1 MASVGSAVRT
11 AITSANIS
19 GITTSVYRDY
29 APDDASLPFITFRS
43 DMSRTPELLGDG
55 VVKARD
61 QELQIDLWQS
71 LQSEDVTTVESLL
84 AALDGAALT
93 GADKVIFKC
102 KVSDIQRLTEPE
114 EDICHHALTVDVVHS
129 N

>member
-1 MASVGSAVRT
+1 
-11 AITSANIS
+11 
-19 GITTSVYRDY
+19 
-29 APDDASLPFITFRS
+29 
-43 DMSRTPELLGDG
+43 MSRTPELLGDG
-55 VVKARD
+55 VVKARV

-93 GADKVIFKC
+93 GADKAIFKC

>member
-29 APDDASLPFITFRS
+29 APDDASLPFITFKS
-43 DMSRTPELLGDG
+43 DMSRTPELQGDG
-55 VVKARD
+55 VVMARL
-61 QELQIDLWQS
+61 QELQVDLWQS
-71 LQSEDVTTVESLL
+71 LQNENVTTVESLL
-84 AALDGAALT
+84 AALDGATLT
-93 GADKVIFKC
+93 GADKTIFRC
-102 KVSDIQRLTEPE
+102 RVNDIQRLTEPE